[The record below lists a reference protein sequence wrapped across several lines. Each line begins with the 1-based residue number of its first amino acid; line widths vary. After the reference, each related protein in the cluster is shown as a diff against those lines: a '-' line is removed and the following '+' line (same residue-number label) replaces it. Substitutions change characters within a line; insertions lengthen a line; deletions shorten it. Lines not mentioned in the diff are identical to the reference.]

1 MAHKQ
6 ADRERQ
12 ESFDSYSEKP
22 ASSPSKGYIN
32 RRNFVKGGA
41 AVTAALLGTA
51 PRLTAASSSD
61 EGVTFTTNFGEYVQ

>member
-6 ADRERQ
+6 AERERQ
-12 ESFDSYSEKP
+12 ESADSYSEKS
-22 ASSPSKGYIN
+22 ADSGGKGRLN

-51 PRLTAASSSD
+51 PGLTAASSSD
-61 EGVTFTTNFGEYVQ
+61 ESVTFTTNFGEYVQ